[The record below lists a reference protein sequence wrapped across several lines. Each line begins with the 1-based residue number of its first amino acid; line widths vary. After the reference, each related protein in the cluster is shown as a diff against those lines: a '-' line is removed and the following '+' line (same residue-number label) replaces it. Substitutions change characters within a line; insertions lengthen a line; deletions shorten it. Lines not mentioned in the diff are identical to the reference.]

1 MFSVLKFVCERDFDK
16 EHRNNLNHEK
26 EQTQGITEQKI
37 KGNKKLLFTVFYAMH
52 FAVLCFFCVVLFT
65 INSFSQSG
73 YEDREINNVT
83 IAFEGLE
90 KDVTASDNFQFIA
103 KNALGETYSAVR
115 VRDAIDA
122 LYRTGDI
129 VSASVLAEANG
140 NNAVNLQF
148 VIKRKTRAE
157 EVVLNVGNFTGDE
170 VTEQQ
175 LRLRLDIL
183 DPGTPITEQT
193 LQRNATQ
200 ILTYLRDRG
209 YYNAKVDFSQK
220 SLGSET
226 EVAVTFTVTPGEQAK
241 IEKFNINIDQFNA
254 ADVRKKIELKPGE
267 LYSRE
272 KLNEDI
278 TEIRAALRK
287 KKYLAPEIGEPRV
300 IYDSEKNTITID
312 VEGGVGAE
320 VEVKVEAGDE
330 KVSDDKLTELAPV
343 KREGTLDYATIV
355 EGERRLRNYFQQQG
369 YFFAEVKAVC
379 SVRPEFLPEEA
390 SETQNETEVI
400 CGALSGATLKDRIV
414 DITYRADLNRR
425 LRLAEIR
432 LEGVEEISL
441 DKDIVE
447 ALTTPNVKGEISLDK
462 NALDASD
469 APNIKDEDKVVKKI
483 VEVSADDVSGVL
495 ETAEANPLLELIPF
509 LNLGRGFTSR
519 EALQDD
525 IGTITTLMNELGY
538 RRAVVRANQGVSL
551 NGEDLI
557 ITFVVEPGIPTLIS
571 DVEITGNE
579 AFSDAELKNKLPDLL
594 GKNFSRA
601 RIRNGTRDIS
611 KFYAQ
616 EGFYDAKVNYSEIS
630 LPELETDKAAF
641 VKVNY
646 NVENE
651 GQKVFINRILINGND
666 ATKREAIL
674 NAINIKEGEVLRAN
688 DVFKS
693 EQNLYT
699 TDVFRIVEIKPEPA
713 GEKADGSG
721 RLSDIIIDLEEQPAR
736 LITYGGGYSTDIGA
750 NGFFDIRHF
759 NLFGKLWQGGA
770 RIRASQLQQLVQI
783 DYVNP
788 RFLRDKGENNFA
800 PLTITAQYQRDS
812 TVTRF
817 FRSTFD
823 QGTNG
828 IVQRLDEDGN
838 PIDQFGNSTS
848 DPTINRLTFSAETSR
863 TISTKKRSFL
873 FVRYKFEDVRLRNFE
888 SLLVRDLLRPD
899 QKIRTSG
906 VSANFVLD
914 TRENCNIKF
923 SLLEVIQKGEV
934 GEPCRYNVSDPTG
947 GSYLTAEYNFSAP
960 FLGANIGFHK
970 FQATYNRYYTISQ
983 LKNTT
988 LAARGIIGLAS
999 VFSRDN
1005 GFTSQQFPSLE
1016 GLLPISERFFA
1027 GGSNTL
1033 RGFEFEG
1040 AGPRVTIVPQGQFRN
1055 RDGDPVFLDPFTIPF
1070 GGNALAI
1077 VNLEARIP
1085 FTDLFSVVPFYDG
1098 GNVFLRAGDIF
1109 NPPDVDETD
1118 VFRRNLRA
1126 VWSHT
1131 VGLGFRLNTPF
1142 GKVGIDYGYL
1152 LNPPQFLIPQQNG
1165 TNAIFQPHQGQIHF
1179 RFSQSF

>member
-1 MFSVLKFVCERDFDK
+1 MR
-16 EHRNNLNHEK
+16 
-26 EQTQGITEQKI
+26 
-37 KGNKKLLFTVFYAMH
+37 
-52 FAVLCFFCVVLFT
+52 FAVLCFLCVVFFAV
-65 INSFSQSG
+65 NSFSQSI
-73 YEDREINNVT
+73 YEDRRISNVT
-83 IAFEGLE
+83 VAFEGLE

-103 KNALGETYSAVR
+103 KNALGATYSAVR

-129 VSASVLAEANG
+129 VSASVLAEADG
-140 NNAVNLQF
+140 NNQVNLQF
-148 VIKRKTRAE
+148 VVKRKTRAE
-157 EVVLNVGNFTGDE
+157 EVIVNVGEFTGDD

-183 DPGTPITEQT
+183 DPGTPVTEQT
-193 LQRNATQ
+193 LQQNSTQ
-200 ILTYLRDRG
+200 ILTYLRERG
-209 YYNAKVDFSQK
+209 YFDAKVDFSRK
-220 SLGSET
+220 PLGSET
-226 EVAVTFTVTPGEQAK
+226 EVAVTFKVTPGEQAK

-254 ADVRKKIELKPGE
+254 ANVRKKLELKPGE

-278 TEIRAALRK
+278 GEIRDALRK

-300 IYDSEKNTITID
+300 IYDGEKNTVTINL
-312 VEGGVGAE
+312 EGGVGAE
-320 VEVKVEAGDE
+320 VEVKVEGADE
-330 KVSDDKLTELAPV
+330 KIGDDKLTELVPV

-355 EGERRLRNYFQQQG
+355 EGERRLRNYYQEQG

-390 SETQNETEVI
+390 SETENETDVL
-400 CGALSGATLKDRIV
+400 CGALSGTTLKDRIV
-414 DITYRADLNRR
+414 EITYRADLNRR

-432 LEGVEEISL
+432 LEGTENLSL
-441 DKDIVE
+441 DADTVS
-447 ALTTPNVKGEISLDK
+447 ALNAPNVKGEDTSQV
-462 NALDASD
+462 SD
-469 APNIKDEDKVVKKI
+469 DKKI
-483 VEVSADDVSGVL
+483 IEISAEDISGVL
-495 ETAEANPLLELIPF
+495 ETEEANSLLELIPF
-509 LNLGRGFTSR
+509 LDIGRGFTSR

-525 IGTITTLMNELGY
+525 IGTIRTLLAELGY
-538 RRAVVRANQGVSL
+538 RNAQVTANQGVSL

-557 ITFVVEPGIPTLIS
+557 ITFAVDPGIPTR
-571 DVEITGNE
+571 VAEIEIAGNTS
-579 AFSDAELKNKLPDLL
+579 FSDAELKEELPDLI

-601 RIRNGTRDIS
+601 RIRNGTRDLS
-611 KFYAQ
+611 AFYAK
-616 EGFYDAKVNYSEIS
+616 EGFYDAKVNFSEVE
-630 LPELETDKAAF
+630 LPEQNTEDERF
-641 VKVNY
+641 VKIIY

-666 ATKREAIL
+666 DTKNEAIRKV
-674 NAINIKEGEVLRAN
+674 INLKEGGVLRAN

-750 NGFFDIRHF
+750 NGFVDFRHF
-759 NLFGKLWQGGA
+759 NLFGKLQQGGA
-770 RIRASQLQQLVQI
+770 RIRASRLQQLVQI

-788 RFLRDKGENNFA
+788 RFLPDKNENTFA

-838 PIDQFGNSTS
+838 PIDQFGNSTG

-873 FVRYKFEDVRLRNFE
+873 FVRYKYEDVRLRNFE

-899 QKIRTSG
+899 EKIRTSG
-906 VSANFVLD
+906 VAANFVVD

-923 SLLEVIQKGEV
+923 TLLEIIQKGEP
-934 GEPCRYNVSDPTG
+934 GDPCRYNSSDPTG

-983 LKNTT
+983 LRNTT
-988 LAARGIIGLAS
+988 LAARGILGLAS
-999 VFSRDN
+999 VFSRSN
-1005 GFTSQQFPSLE
+1005 GFSSEQFPDLE

-1055 RDGDPVFLDPFTIPF
+1055 RDGEPVFLEPFTIPF

-1077 VNLEARIP
+1077 VNLEARVP
-1085 FTDLFSVVPFYDG
+1085 FTDLFSIVPFYDG
-1098 GNVFLRAGDIF
+1098 GNVFRRVGDIF
-1109 NPPDVDETD
+1109 KSSDAADETD

-1131 VGLGFRLNTPF
+1131 VGLGLRLNTPF
-1142 GKVGIDYGYL
+1142 GKVGLDYGYL
-1152 LNPPQFLIPQQNG
+1152 LNPPEFLIPQQDG
-1165 TNAIFQPHQGQIHF
+1165 TNAIFRPHQGQIHF

>member
-1 MFSVLKFVCERDFDK
+1 MNQENR
-16 EHRNNLNHEK
+16 
-26 EQTQGITEQKI
+26 QTQEFKGQKT
-37 KGNKKLLFTVFYAMH
+37 KGDNKKSIFTAFYVMR
-52 FAVLCFFCVVLFT
+52 FASLCFFCLLLFT
-65 INSFSQSG
+65 INSFSQSI
-73 YEDREINNVT
+73 YKDKQINNVT
-83 IAFEGLE
+83 VAFEGLE

-103 KNALGETYSAVR
+103 KNALGATYSAVR

-129 VSASVLAEANG
+129 VSATVLAEANG
-140 NNAVNLQF
+140 NSGVDLQF
-148 VIKRKTRAE
+148 VVKRKTRAE
-157 EVVLNVGNFTGDE
+157 EVILNVGDFTGDD

-193 LQRNATQ
+193 LQQNATQ
-200 ILTYLRDRG
+200 ILTYLRERG
-209 YYNAKVDFSQK
+209 YYNAKVDFKQK
-220 SLGSET
+220 PLGSET

-241 IEKFNINIDQFNA
+241 IEKFNIGIDQFDA
-254 ADVRKKIELKPGE
+254 ANVRKKLELKPGE
-267 LYSRE
+267 FYSRE

-287 KKYLAPEIGEPRV
+287 KKYLAPEITEPRI
-300 IYDSEKNTITID
+300 IYDGEKNTVTID
-312 VEGGVGAE
+312 LQGGVGAE

-330 KVSDDKLTELAPV
+330 KIGDSKLTELVPV

-355 EGERRLRNYFQQQG
+355 EGERRLRNYYQKQG

-379 SVRPEFLPEEA
+379 AVRPEFLPEEA
-390 SETQNETEVI
+390 SETENETDVL
-400 CGALSGATLKDRIV
+400 CGALSGVTLKDRVV

-432 LEGVEEISL
+432 LTGAENLSL
-441 DKDIVE
+441 DDDTVA
-447 ALTTPNVKGEISLDK
+447 ALNTPNVKGEGTSQV
-462 NALDASD
+462 SD
-469 APNIKDEDKVVKKI
+469 DKKI
-483 VEVSADDVSGVL
+483 IEISAEDISGVL
-495 ETAEANPLLELIPF
+495 ETEEANRLLELIPF
-509 LNLGRGFTSR
+509 LGLGRGFTSR

-525 IGTITTLMNELGY
+525 IGTISTLLSELGY
-538 RRAVVRANQGVSL
+538 RNAVVTANQGVSL

-557 ITFVVEPGIPTLIS
+557 ITFVIDPGVPTRVS
-571 DVEITGNE
+571 EIEIAGNT
-579 AFSDAELKNKLPDLL
+579 AFSDAELKEELPDLL

-601 RIRNGTRDIS
+601 RIRNGTRDLS
-611 KFYAQ
+611 AFYSQ
-616 EGFYDAKVNYSEIS
+616 KGFYDAKVNFSEVE
-630 LPELETDKAAF
+630 LPEKNTETEKF
-641 VKVNY
+641 VKIVY
-646 NVENE
+646 NIENE
-651 GQKVFINRILINGND
+651 GQKVFVNRILINGND
-666 ATKREAIL
+666 DTKSEAIRK
-674 NAINIKEGEVLRAN
+674 AINLKEGEVLRAN
-688 DVFKS
+688 DVFRS
-693 EQNLYT
+693 EQNLYAS
-699 TDVFRIVEIKPEPA
+699 DAFRIVEIRPEPA
-713 GEKADGSG
+713 GERADGGG
-721 RLSDIIIDLEEQPAR
+721 RLSDVIIDLEEQPAR

-750 NGFFDIRHF
+750 NGFVDFRHL
-759 NLFGKLWQGGA
+759 NLFGKLQQGGA
-770 RIRASQLQQLVQI
+770 RIRASRLQQLIQI

-788 RFLRDKGENNFA
+788 RFLPDKGENTFA

-838 PIDQFGNSTS
+838 PIDQFGETTG

-863 TISTKKRSFL
+863 TISRKRRSFL
-873 FVRYKFEDVRLRNFE
+873 FVRYKYEDVRLRNFE

-899 QKIRTSG
+899 EKIRTSG
-906 VSANFVLD
+906 VNANFVFD

-923 SLLEVIQKGEV
+923 TLLEIIQKGEP
-934 GEPCRYNVSDPTG
+934 GDPCRYNASDPTG

-983 LKNTT
+983 LRNTT

-999 VFSRDN
+999 VFSRNN
-1005 GFTSQQFPSLE
+1005 GFSSEQFPDLE

-1055 RDGDPVFLDPFTIPF
+1055 RDGEPIFLDPFTIPF

-1077 VNLEARIP
+1077 VNLEARVP

-1098 GNVFLRAGDIF
+1098 GNVFRRVGDIF
-1109 NPPDVDETD
+1109 KKPSDVEETD

-1126 VWSHT
+1126 VWTHT
-1131 VGLGFRLNTPF
+1131 VGLGLRLNTPF
-1142 GKVGIDYGYL
+1142 GKVGVDYGYL
-1152 LNPPQFLIPQQNG
+1152 LNPPEFLIPQQDG
-1165 TNAIFQPHQGQIHF
+1165 PNAIFRPHQGQIHF